1 MFGWLKTWLR
11 EWARRVQQKEM
22 DRLLEE
28 TRRLKAQGLETNRG
42 EPIRLTQEER
52 QRLDA
57 LRARMEPEILKDID
71 LLADAE

>member
-1 MFGWLKTWLR
+1 
-11 EWARRVQQKEM
+11 M
-22 DRLLEE
+22 DKLLEE
-28 TRRLKAQGLETNRG
+28 TPRLKAQWLETNRG

-57 LRARMEPEILKDID
+57 LRVRMEPEILKDID